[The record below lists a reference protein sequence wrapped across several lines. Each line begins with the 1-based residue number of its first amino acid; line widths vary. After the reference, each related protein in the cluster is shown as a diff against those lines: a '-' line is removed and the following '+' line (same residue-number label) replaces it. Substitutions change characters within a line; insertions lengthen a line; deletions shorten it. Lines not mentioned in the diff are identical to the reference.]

1 MRSGALNDK
10 PDRWRYDIDRKR
22 KKKEKKECYVECKNG
37 SKPNEALGIVGV
49 GYGIRN
55 IEERLTRADLTD
67 AI

>member
-1 MRSGALNDK
+1 MLVRNVMLIVRTEQTEREPPGL
-10 PDRWRYDIDRKR
+10 
-22 KKKEKKECYVECKNG
+22 V
-37 SKPNEALGIVGV
+37 GIVGV